1 MTTKFLDEKIV
12 EQVKEFFKELD
23 HPIKF
28 LFFGSEEQNCEYC
41 ADTLA
46 LLEEISELDGKISM
60 ESFDITENK
69 ELAENYSVKYTPTT
83 IILSTK
89 DSNEQDFGVR
99 FVGIPAGHEFSSLI
113 NSMVLVSKQE
123 SNLAAETKEKLAKLT
138 HPLDLKVFVTPT
150 CPYCPRAVILAHQ
163 MAIESKY
170 ITAEM
175 VEATEFPDLSNQ
187 FNVSGVP
194 HTVINLGDGE
204 VIGAVPE
211 NILLDEIERAISVQA
226 I

>member
-1 MTTKFLDEKIV
+1 MTEKFLDDKII

-23 HPIKF
+23 QPIKF

-46 LLEEISELDGKISM
+46 LLDEIASLDEKISI

-69 ELAENYSVKYTPTT
+69 ELAEKYMVNYTPTT
-83 IILSTK
+83 IILASK
-89 DSNEQDFGVR
+89 DGVDHDFGVR

-123 SNLAAETKEKLAKLT
+123 SNLTTETKEKLSKLT
-138 HPLDLKVFVTPT
+138 SPLDLKVFVTPT

-163 MAIESKY
+163 MAIESNY
-170 ITAEM
+170 VSADMI
-175 VEATEFPDLSNQ
+175 EAIEFPELSNQ

-194 HTVINLGDGE
+194 HTVINLGAGE

-211 NILLDEIERAISVQA
+211 NILLDEIERAIGVQTV
-226 I
+226 